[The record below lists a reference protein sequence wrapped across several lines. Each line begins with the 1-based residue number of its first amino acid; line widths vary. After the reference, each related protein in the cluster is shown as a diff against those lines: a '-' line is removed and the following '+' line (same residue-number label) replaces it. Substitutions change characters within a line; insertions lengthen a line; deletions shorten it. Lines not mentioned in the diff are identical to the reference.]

1 MAVICSQEKG
11 CLKDGIGNQWVA
23 QRKGP
28 DYLKRGSFDSQA
40 GCIFRKI
47 TLDVIEQVQRYI
59 TTDFCEVLVNGFFQV
74 LNDNDPLLPDF
85 HSD

>member
-28 DYLKRGSFDSQA
+28 EYLKRGSFDS
-40 GCIFRKI
+40 
-47 TLDVIEQVQRYI
+47 
-59 TTDFCEVLVNGFFQV
+59 
-74 LNDNDPLLPDF
+74 
-85 HSD
+85 